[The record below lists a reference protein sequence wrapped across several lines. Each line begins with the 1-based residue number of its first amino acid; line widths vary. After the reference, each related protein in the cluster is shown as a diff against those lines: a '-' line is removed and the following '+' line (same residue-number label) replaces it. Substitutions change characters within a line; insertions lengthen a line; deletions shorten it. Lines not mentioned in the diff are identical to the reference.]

1 MAADRDV
8 GRAWCPAWVW
18 FLGCSFADWLR
29 GYGMLLVID
38 HGDGF
43 MTLYGHNESLLHEA
57 GEWVNGGDVISTVG
71 SNPGGTQG
79 AYFEIRRDGK
89 ALDPS
94 AWLAR

>member
-1 MAADRDV
+1 
-8 GRAWCPAWVW
+8 
-18 FLGCSFADWLR
+18 
-29 GYGMLLVID
+29 MLLVID

-57 GEWVNGGDVISTVG
+57 GEWVNGGDVVSTVG